1 SEGSPAAR
9 GPSCAAV
16 QPGVKWAEKKRKDHP
31 PRRLQSP
38 APLQSRASVLILPS
52 CPSLC
57 FHRFAAIIGKL
68 ALGHRMQTLAWV
80 GIVSLCLGATLA
92 VPAKKER
99 KKVEKPKPDLV
110 LYGNLELDNY
120 DMTLDS
126 YGDVMDLNNYEE
138 LYDYGDLT
146 QKIEVGT
153 LAPRPK
159 VHGALP
165 ELGTADP
172 TPKLQA
178 PVTTSPIRPAPLGP
192 GTVQG
197 LPSCSRCFCIRTSVY
212 CDDTDLEHIPPLP
225 PDTTYLYARFNRI
238 SAIRASDFMGLKK
251 LKRIDLTS
259 NSISWAD
266 VDAFRLLP
274 SLQELILPENRL
286 TALPELPHSIVRLDA
301 RLNRIPSAGLRPE
314 AFQDLTQ
321 LQFLHLSDNQ
331 LDYIPAPLP
340 ESLRSLH
347 LQNNNIQTMHEDTF
361 CNSQDQSHIR
371 RALED
376 IRLDGNPINLS
387 LFPNAYF
394 CLPRLP
400 TGRFL

>member
-1 SEGSPAAR
+1 M
-9 GPSCAAV
+9 
-16 QPGVKWAEKKRKDHP
+16 
-31 PRRLQSP
+31 
-38 APLQSRASVLILPS
+38 
-52 CPSLC
+52 
-57 FHRFAAIIGKL
+57 

-80 GIVSLCLGATLA
+80 GIASLCLGATWA

-110 LYGNLELDNY
+110 LYENLDLENY

-126 YGDVMDLNNYEE
+126 YGDIMDLNNYEE
-138 LYDYGDLT
+138 LYDYGDLAP
-146 QKIEVGT
+146 KIEVGT

-159 VHGALP
+159 DRGTLP
-165 ELGTADP
+165 ELGTAAP
-172 TPKLQA
+172 TPKLQPLA
-178 PVTTSPIRPAPLGP
+178 TTNPTRPAPLGP
-192 GTVQG
+192 NTAQ
-197 LPSCSRCFCIRTSVY
+197 
-212 CDDTDLEHIPPLP
+212 E
-225 PDTTYLYARFNRI
+225 
-238 SAIRASDFMGLKK
+238 K

-286 TALPELPHSIVRLDA
+286 TALPELPRSIVRLDA

>member
-1 SEGSPAAR
+1 M
-9 GPSCAAV
+9 
-16 QPGVKWAEKKRKDHP
+16 
-31 PRRLQSP
+31 
-38 APLQSRASVLILPS
+38 
-52 CPSLC
+52 
-57 FHRFAAIIGKL
+57 

-80 GIVSLCLGATLA
+80 GIASLCLGATWA

-99 KKVEKPKPDLV
+99 KKVEKPKADLV
-110 LYGNLELDNY
+110 LYENLDLDNY
-120 DMTLDS
+120 DVTLDS
-126 YGDVMDLNNYEE
+126 YGDIMDLNNYEE
-138 LYDYGDLT
+138 LYDYGDLVP
-146 QKIEVGT
+146 KIEVGT

-159 VHGALP
+159 DRKALP
-165 ELGTADP
+165 ELGTAAP
-172 TPKLQA
+172 APKLQPLA
-178 PVTTSPIRPAPLGP
+178 TTNPIHPAPPGP
-192 GTVQG
+192 GTVQ
-197 LPSCSRCFCIRTSVY
+197 
-212 CDDTDLEHIPPLP
+212 E
-225 PDTTYLYARFNRI
+225 
-238 SAIRASDFMGLKK
+238 K
-251 LKRIDLTS
+251 LKQIDLTS

-266 VDAFRLLP
+266 ADAFRHLS

-286 TALPELPHSIVRLDA
+286 TALPELPRSIIRLDA
-301 RLNRIPSAGLRPE
+301 RLNRISSAGLRPE
-314 AFQDLTQ
+314 AFQDLKQ

-340 ESLRSLH
+340 ESLQSLH

>member
-1 SEGSPAAR
+1 M
-9 GPSCAAV
+9 
-16 QPGVKWAEKKRKDHP
+16 
-31 PRRLQSP
+31 
-38 APLQSRASVLILPS
+38 
-52 CPSLC
+52 
-57 FHRFAAIIGKL
+57 

-80 GIVSLCLGATLA
+80 GIASLCLGATWA

-99 KKVEKPKPDLV
+99 KKVEKPKADLV
-110 LYGNLELDNY
+110 LYENLDLDNY
-120 DMTLDS
+120 DVTLDS
-126 YGDVMDLNNYEE
+126 YGDIMDLNNYEE
-138 LYDYGDLT
+138 LYDYGDLVP
-146 QKIEVGT
+146 KIEVGT

-159 VHGALP
+159 DRKALP
-165 ELGTADP
+165 ELGTAAP
-172 TPKLQA
+172 APKLQPLA
-178 PVTTSPIRPAPLGP
+178 TTNPIHPAPPGP
-192 GTVQG
+192 GTVQ
-197 LPSCSRCFCIRTSVY
+197 
-212 CDDTDLEHIPPLP
+212 E
-225 PDTTYLYARFNRI
+225 
-238 SAIRASDFMGLKK
+238 K

-266 VDAFRLLP
+266 ADAFRHLS

-286 TALPELPHSIVRLDA
+286 TALPELPRSIIRLDA
-301 RLNRIPSAGLRPE
+301 RLNRISSAGLRPE
-314 AFQDLTQ
+314 AFQDLKQ